1 MHGQL
6 APMGAQ
12 WFWRGGSQ
20 WNVYPMGDLIEHAYQ
35 TSRSKPFRVDAKR
48 MIDFITMSQVREA
61 PGHRGTVRWTGVAG
75 LAPFPQRTTRL
86 DPWRQV
92 SEGVNT
98 RPVRRTVGDVPDA
111 GPVTMSRHVLVEG
124 HGSLGIVIAA
134 HTSFAEG
141 APPPGVNPLDL
152 KCERCPSARARCSCG
167 CSSCTG
173 KEGGMRSSQ
182 GPRVGANGAR
192 AS

>member
-61 PGHRGTVRWTGVAG
+61 RRQAAAGPSVGQGSRG
-75 LAPFPQRTTRL
+75 LPPFP
-86 DPWRQV
+86 
-92 SEGVNT
+92 S
-98 RPVRRTVGDVPDA
+98 VPPA
-111 GPVTMSRHVLVEG
+111 ST
-124 HGSLGIVIAA
+124 
-134 HTSFAEG
+134 
-141 APPPGVNPLDL
+141 PGG
-152 KCERCPSARARCSCG
+152 R
-167 CSSCTG
+167 
-173 KEGGMRSSQ
+173 
-182 GPRVGANGAR
+182 
-192 AS
+192 